1 LVLDS
6 EFRQGKKVNVM
17 SSEDPKSG
25 RVKRPAASAIQPQ
38 RQGRSAANARADY
51 FRTTRDVN
59 VSVRSFFLADQSQPE
74 ESHFVWA
81 YRVKIE
87 NQGPEPIQLLRRT
100 WQITDARGRTQHVHG
115 TGVVG
120 EQPLLEPG
128 ESFEY
133 TSGTPLDTP
142 SGFMV
147 GAYHM
152 VVPSSGESF
161 DVAIPAFSLDSPH
174 QSGRVH

>member
-1 LVLDS
+1 MALDKPRGEALNPPS
-6 EFRQGKKVNVM
+6 E
-17 SSEDPKSG
+17 
-25 RVKRPAASAIQPQ
+25 PATS
-38 RQGRSAANARADY
+38 RRAMIDDY
-51 FRTTRDVN
+51 AKTTRGIR
-59 VSVRSFFLADQSQPE
+59 VSVRSFYLEDQSEPD

-87 NQGPEPIQLLRRT
+87 NQGREPVQLLRRT
-100 WQITDARGRTQHVHG
+100 WRITDARGKTQHVDG
-115 TGVVG
+115 DGVVG
-120 EQPLLEPG
+120 ERPLLEPG

-133 TSGTPLDTP
+133 TSGTPLGTP

-152 VVPSSGESF
+152 VAPASGETF

-174 QSGRVH
+174 QGGRVH

>member
-1 LVLDS
+1 
-6 EFRQGKKVNVM
+6 M
-17 SSEDPKSG
+17 
-25 RVKRPAASAIQPQ
+25 
-38 RQGRSAANARADY
+38 
-51 FRTTRDVN
+51 
-59 VSVRSFFLADQSQPE
+59 
-74 ESHFVWA
+74 WA

-87 NQGPEPIQLLRRT
+87 NQGREPVQLLRRT

-115 TGVVG
+115 AGVVG

-142 SGFMV
+142 SGFME

-152 VVPSSGESF
+152 VVPSSGENF

>member
-1 LVLDS
+1 MPD
-6 EFRQGKKVNVM
+6 
-17 SSEDPKSG
+17 
-25 RVKRPAASAIQPQ
+25 
-38 RQGRSAANARADY
+38 DY
-51 FRTTRDVN
+51 SRTTRGIR
-59 VSVRSFFLADQSQPE
+59 VSVRSLFLEDQSQPE

-81 YRVKIE
+81 YRIKIE
-87 NQGPEPIQLLRRT
+87 NRGRQAVQLMRRS
-100 WQITDARGRTQHVHG
+100 WRITDARGRTQHVHG
-115 TGVVG
+115 AGVGG

-128 ESFEY
+128 EAFEY

-152 VVPSSGESF
+152 VVPASGENF

-174 QSGRVH
+174 QDGRVH